1 MYDLASAFGGDWT
14 PIEEALR
21 ANPMISNTYLKPF
34 HKKGRGAGGSC
45 FIKDFAALRMSYEKN
60 MRADKP
66 GMLVLRALE
75 AKNKELLI
83 RTGKDLHLLEGVYGS
98 ALRPSKKKVKSS

>member
-1 MYDLASAFGGDWT
+1 
-14 PIEEALR
+14 
-21 ANPMISNTYLKPF
+21 
-34 HKKGRGAGGSC
+34 
-45 FIKDFAALRMSYEKN
+45 MSYEKN